1 MNQVVQP
8 PIAENMLKY
17 ANYKEQHE
25 RLNKALK
32 NNFYLE
38 AIFIEYAIIEDRLT
52 SILRYED
59 NTVKSKNGFVS
70 IEKKI
75 NKVRAISGEANG
87 LAIKYFASDFLD
99 TIENWK
105 NRRNPLIHA
114 LMKQQLTTEELLNL
128 ATEGQ
133 AIVKDLSRL
142 SRNYKRAV
150 ERKAKKISMEA

>member
-1 MNQVVQP
+1 MNQEVQQ

-32 NNFYLE
+32 HNFYLE

-59 NTVKSKNGFVS
+59 NTIKNKNGFVS

-75 NKVRAISGEANG
+75 NKVRAISGEAEG
-87 LAIKYFASDFLD
+87 LAIKYFTPNFLD
-99 TIENWK
+99 TIESWK

-114 LMKQQLTTEELLNL
+114 LMKQQLTTEGLLDL

-133 AIVKDLSRL
+133 AIAKELSRL
-142 SRNYKRAV
+142 SQNYKRAV
-150 ERKAKKISMEA
+150 ERKARK

>member
-1 MNQVVQP
+1 MNQEVQQ

-59 NTVKSKNGFVS
+59 NTIKSKNGFVS
-70 IEKKI
+70 IESKI
-75 NKVRAISGEANG
+75 NKVRTISREKKG
-87 LAIKYFASDFLD
+87 LATKYFTPEFIDS
-99 TIENWK
+99 IEKWK
-105 NRRNPLIHA
+105 GKRNPLIHA
-114 LMKQQLTTEELLNL
+114 LMKQQLTTEGLLEL

-133 AIVKDLSRL
+133 AIAKELSRL
-142 SRNYKRAV
+142 SQNYKRAV
-150 ERKAKKISMEA
+150 EREARNPIK

>member
-1 MNQVVQP
+1 MNQEVQQP
-8 PIAENMLKY
+8 MEENMLKY

-32 NNFYLE
+32 HNFYLE

-59 NTVKSKNGFVS
+59 NTIKSKNGFVS

-75 NKVRAISGEANG
+75 NKVRAISGEAEG
-87 LAIKYFASDFLD
+87 LAIKYFTPNFLD
-99 TIENWK
+99 TIESWK

-114 LMKQQLTTEELLNL
+114 LMKQQLTTEGLLDL
-128 ATEGQ
+128 AIEGQ
-133 AIVKDLSRL
+133 AIVKELSRL
-142 SRNYKRAV
+142 SQNYKRAV
-150 ERKAKKISMEA
+150 ERKARK